1 MKKKEIE
8 HPKLY
13 FDYILKNNEI
23 ELSFYSN
30 KINYNGKRIVQK
42 EKIVTD
48 KLPTNDLLK
57 HLNEIEYNKLLIYI
71 LRQEKVL
78 ESYRR
83 KGFKEH
89 YNIVKEKLIQYYWK
103 KKHLK
108 SRCLDTTRS
117 FKRCKNKRKRY

>member
-42 EKIVTD
+42 EKIGTD

-57 HLNEIEYNKLLIYI
+57 HLNEIEYNKLLTYI

-89 YNIVKEKLIQYYWK
+89 YSIVKESLNVMYEFKNQFK
-103 KKHLK
+103 KVNNYE
-108 SRCLDTTRS
+108 S
-117 FKRCKNKRKRY
+117 

>member
-1 MKKKEIE
+1 MKKKEID

-42 EKIVTD
+42 EKIGTD

-89 YNIVKEKLIQYYWK
+89 YNIVKESLNVMHEFKNQFK
-103 KKHLK
+103 KVNNYE
-108 SRCLDTTRS
+108 S
-117 FKRCKNKRKRY
+117 

>member
-13 FDYILKNNEI
+13 FDYTLKNNEI

-57 HLNEIEYNKLLIYI
+57 NLNEME
-71 LRQEKVL
+71 
-78 ESYRR
+78 
-83 KGFKEH
+83 
-89 YNIVKEKLIQYYWK
+89 
-103 KKHLK
+103 
-108 SRCLDTTRS
+108 
-117 FKRCKNKRKRY
+117 

>member
-42 EKIVTD
+42 EKIGTD

-57 HLNEIEYNKLLIYI
+57 HLNEIEYDKLLKYIYPF
-71 LRQEKVL
+71 QFE
-78 ESYRR
+78 
-83 KGFKEH
+83 
-89 YNIVKEKLIQYYWK
+89 
-103 KKHLK
+103 
-108 SRCLDTTRS
+108 
-117 FKRCKNKRKRY
+117 

>member
-42 EKIVTD
+42 EKIGTD

-57 HLNEIEYNKLLIYI
+57 HLNEIEYDKLLMYI
-71 LRQEKVL
+71 LRQEKIL
-78 ESYRR
+78 ESYCR
-83 KGFKEH
+83 KGFNEQ
-89 YNIVKEKLIQYYWK
+89 YNIVKESLNVMYEFKNQFK
-103 KKHLK
+103 KVNNYE
-108 SRCLDTTRS
+108 S
-117 FKRCKNKRKRY
+117 

>member
-1 MKKKEIE
+1 MKKNEIE

-13 FDYILKNNEI
+13 FNYILKNNEI

-30 KINYNGKRIVQK
+30 KIDNTGKRIAQK
-42 EKIVTD
+42 EKISKD
-48 KLPTNDLLK
+48 KLLTRYPLK

-89 YNIVKEKLIQYYWK
+89 YNIVKESLNVMYEFKNQFK
-103 KKHLK
+103 KVNNYE
-108 SRCLDTTRS
+108 S
-117 FKRCKNKRKRY
+117 